1 MYAYHNFF
9 IHSSAD
15 GHIDCFRVLA
25 VITNAVVNVGVHV
38 SFKILVS
45 SRYMPSSRI
54 AGSYNFIPSFLRSLH
69 TIFHSGYI
77 YLHSHQHCKMVPS
90 SPHPFQHLWFV
101 DFLMRAILTGER

>member
-38 SFKILVS
+38 SFSIMVS
-45 SRYMPSSRI
+45 SVVGLLGHM
-54 AGSYNFIPSFLRSLH
+54 AVLFLV
-69 TIFHSGYI
+69 F
-77 YLHSHQHCKMVPS
+77 
-90 SPHPFQHLWFV
+90 
-101 DFLMRAILTGER
+101 